1 MNMSMTEEQW
11 ARLFL
16 ALGQVPVIDV
26 AMNLDHRETR
36 ILHEL
41 ALKGLD
47 FEMRGFLHYGDG
59 DKLDALDLAQ
69 RLSIDPAT
77 AELKPAKSEDVMRA
91 ELSREWFDEFMDM
104 LTRAEGV

>member
-1 MNMSMTEEQW
+1 MMRMTEAQW
-11 ARLFL
+11 GALFL

-26 AMNLDHRETR
+26 AMNCDDREAR
-36 ILHEL
+36 VLHEL

-47 FEMRGFLHYGDG
+47 FKMRGFLHYGDG
-59 DKLDALDLAQ
+59 DKRDAIDLAQ

-77 AELKPAKSEDVMRA
+77 AEPKPAKSEDVMRA

-104 LTRAEGV
+104 LTRVEGV